1 MRSFAWWLG
10 GVLSG
15 AIVIAAT
22 LAVYVHTTGLDS
34 RAQPGSFEAR
44 LARLARR
51 LAVPGKVK
59 SMRNPVNPTPD
70 VLAEGLAHFAD
81 HCAICH
87 GDDGAGDTEMGRGL
101 YPKAPD
107 MRLASTQS
115 LTDGELFYVI
125 EHGIRFTGMPAWR
138 TGTRAGEDASW
149 QLVHVIRHLPHV
161 TEEERERMKALMPR
175 SPEAIRHEIEE
186 ERFLNGD
193 DAPEG
198 SR

>member
-10 GVLSG
+10 GVMSG

-51 LAVPGKVK
+51 LAVPGEVK

-81 HCAICH
+81 HCAIAMETTARAIRKW
-87 GDDGAGDTEMGRGL
+87 GAGCTR
-101 YPKAPD
+101 
-107 MRLASTQS
+107 RLQTCDSP
-115 LTDGELFYVI
+115 
-125 EHGIRFTGMPAWR
+125 RR
-138 TGTRAGEDASW
+138 RA
-149 QLVHVIRHLPHV
+149 
-161 TEEERERMKALMPR
+161 
-175 SPEAIRHEIEE
+175 
-186 ERFLNGD
+186 
-193 DAPEG
+193 
-198 SR
+198 